1 VKHSGVVFL
10 LKVRMLMRMIAGW
23 TGLML
28 LAATVG
34 GCDSG
39 GKSAAGPK
47 RIILLTNGNSPYW
60 DTGAAGLQAAEKELK
75 LAEAGLRAVVEVNDG
90 TPQGQINALRQFGS
104 QPDVAAI
111 GVSVIDA
118 ANAAIADEMRKL
130 REQGIHVI
138 TIDSDLDREKFR
150 DARSAFVGTDNLI
163 AGRELGTAAKQLR
176 PDGGA
181 YVSFVGRTGA
191 QNAIERVD
199 GFAQGAGEGFQA
211 LDNMGDDLDRNRAQD
226 NVRNAITNHPE
237 ANVLVG
243 IWSYNAP
250 AIVHVVRELDRR
262 QDFTIAVFDAEP
274 VAIKDM
280 EEGFID
286 VMVVQNPFK
295 MGYDG
300 VKLMKALIEKDA
312 ATMHEMLPRQGEE
325 GGDVLDTGLKLVVPD
340 EGSPLE
346 ASSFG
351 PTTEFLK
358 LGEFKAWL
366 DKYALEGS

>member
-1 VKHSGVVFL
+1 MRTIAKWAS
-10 LKVRMLMRMIAGW
+10 LMVS
-23 TGLML
+23 
-28 LAATVG
+28 LAALG

-39 GKSAAGPK
+39 GGSTAGPK

-75 LAEAGLRAVVEVNDG
+75 LADAGLRAVVEVNDG
-90 TPQGQINALRQFGS
+90 TPQGQIDKLRQFGS

-130 REQGIHVI
+130 REQGIHIV

-150 DARSAFVGTDNLI
+150 DARFAFVGTDNLI
-163 AGRELGTAAKQLR
+163 AGRELGTAVKHLR
-176 PDGGA
+176 EDGGA

-199 GFAQGAGEGFQA
+199 GFAHGAGDAFRA

-262 QDFTIAVFDAEP
+262 GDFTVAVFDAEP

-280 EEGFID
+280 EDGMID

-300 VKLMKALIEKDA
+300 VKLMKALIEKDT
-312 ATMHEMLPRQGEE
+312 ATIEELLPRQGQE
-325 GGDVLDTGLKLVVPD
+325 GGDILDTGLKVVVPD

-346 ASSFG
+346 ASNFG

-366 DKYALEGS
+366 DQYGLEGS

>member
-1 VKHSGVVFL
+1 
-10 LKVRMLMRMIAGW
+10 
-23 TGLML
+23 
-28 LAATVG
+28 
-34 GCDSG
+34 
-39 GKSAAGPK
+39 
-47 RIILLTNGNSPYW
+47 
-60 DTGAAGLQAAEKELK
+60 
-75 LAEAGLRAVVEVNDG
+75 
-90 TPQGQINALRQFGS
+90 
-104 QPDVAAI
+104 
-111 GVSVIDA
+111 
-118 ANAAIADEMRKL
+118 
-130 REQGIHVI
+130 
-138 TIDSDLDREKFR
+138 
-150 DARSAFVGTDNLI
+150 
-163 AGRELGTAAKQLR
+163 LGTAAKQLR

>member
-1 VKHSGVVFL
+1 MRTLSGWVGPILV
-10 LKVRMLMRMIAGW
+10 
-23 TGLML
+23 
-28 LAATVG
+28 LAALG

-60 DTGAAGLQAAEKELK
+60 DTGAAGLQAAEKELH
-75 LAEAGLRAVVEVNDG
+75 LADAGLRAVVEVNDG
-90 TPQGQINALRQFGS
+90 TPQGQIDKLRQFGS

-118 ANAAIADEMRKL
+118 ANVAIADEMRKL
-130 REQGIHVI
+130 REQGIHII
-138 TIDSDLDREKFR
+138 TVDSDVDREKFR
-150 DARSAFVGTDNLI
+150 DARFAFVGTDNLI
-163 AGRELGTAAKQLR
+163 AGRELGTAVKHLR
-176 PDGGA
+176 EEGGA

-199 GFAQGAGEGFQA
+199 GFAQGAGEAFKA
-211 LDNMGDDLDRNRAQD
+211 LDNMGDDLDRNRVQD

-250 AIVHVVRELDRR
+250 AIAHVVRELDRR
-262 QDFTIAVFDAEP
+262 RDFTIAVFDAEP

-280 EEGFID
+280 EEGLID

-300 VKLMKALIEKDA
+300 VKLMKALIEKDS
-312 ATMHEMLPRQGEE
+312 ATLEELLPRRDQDGA
-325 GGDVLDTGLKLVVPD
+325 DILDTGLKVVVPD

-351 PTTEFLK
+351 STTEFLK
-358 LGEFKAWL
+358 LGAFKKWL
-366 DKYALEGS
+366 DQYGLEGS